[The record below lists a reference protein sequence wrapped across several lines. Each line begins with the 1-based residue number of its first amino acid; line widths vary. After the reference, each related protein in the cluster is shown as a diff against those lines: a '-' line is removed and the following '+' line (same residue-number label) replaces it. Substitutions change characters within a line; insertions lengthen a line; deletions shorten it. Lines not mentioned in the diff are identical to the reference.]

1 MQYPTMDRASAFA
14 LGLLP
19 NFAPDAVKVVIRLGE
34 KMYETAKNAKAN
46 KGTCLQ
52 LAMHAWESIEILL
65 YILGVSV
72 PSPAFDRA
80 VDTLTDTLST
90 GVDLLKK
97 YVDTTPIIRTILSN
111 RFKKQFD
118 DYEQRLNNHKDRL
131 LFAMVAYTFGWL
143 NKIQTRQGI
152 TLPLV
157 EQKNQTTYYPTT
169 QTRFLNLSY

>member
-1 MQYPTMDRASAFA
+1 
-14 LGLLP
+14 
-19 NFAPDAVKVVIRLGE
+19 
-34 KMYETAKNAKAN
+34 MYETAKNAKAN

-52 LAMHAWESIEILL
+52 LAIHAWESIEILL

-80 VDTLTDTLST
+80 VDILTDTLST

-97 YVDTTPIIRTILSN
+97 YVDTTPIIRTILN
-111 RFKKQFD
+111 
-118 DYEQRLNNHKDRL
+118 RL